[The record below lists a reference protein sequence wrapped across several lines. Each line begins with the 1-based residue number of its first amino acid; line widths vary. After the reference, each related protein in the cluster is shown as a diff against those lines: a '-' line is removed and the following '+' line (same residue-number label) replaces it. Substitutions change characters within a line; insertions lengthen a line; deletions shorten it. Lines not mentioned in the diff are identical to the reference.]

1 MDKQIINF
9 FNHTLGTL
17 KNGQAPPIF
26 PVPQPIS
33 IERKHFETL
42 KNNDYVKI
50 TSCDVWE
57 CLDNMKIKPVNP
69 RSMGLVFKLAKK
81 NNLIVSTDEFSI
93 SRRIQAN
100 NRPVRVW
107 RFAL

>member
-1 MDKQIINF
+1 MNLDVNNLTPNQRLQSIYHQINSNDDYYFIR
-9 FNHTLGTL
+9 HALR
-17 KNGQAPPIF
+17 AIF
-26 PVPQPIS
+26 W
-33 IERKHFETL
+33 L